1 MNQVRTRSNPYPE
14 LADELDVLLNKG
26 GAKTRNSIILP
37 EHSIGRLLSHN
48 AGNVR
53 SAAFSVLVTSVSSAR
68 PFTLRT
74 LKLLQQNLGLLHSDT
89 DAKVRNEVLSNTKQ
103 MVRRIKGAVSFLTRD
118 IATSH
123 IRNNQISQKK
133 GEFPD
138 LTNVASQATMAL
150 KEHEDFISWYQN
162 FLGNELVPTAS
173 YQRHITALRAIQ
185 IFVNCGILIRHEKMS
200 REYSADTQ
208 SQENLPEN
216 IFTEKLMRLL
226 LDLLMDPFE
235 DVRAVATQLLK
246 LAPEKCFML
255 QHIVES
261 SDRPKSNAFPLLI
274 QNRSNHSNGK
284 ILDRTYTSTSGRK
297 RLQQA
302 KVPGILVSFIQK
314 AETASRRTGRADLAD
329 GVARTYELIYFL
341 QSTDEARLDLLENLV
356 SELEG
361 KVVIAEN
368 DLAQAVLL
376 SPVHEDFAAI
386 R

>member
-1 MNQVRTRSNPYPE
+1 
-14 LADELDVLLNKG
+14 VLLNN
-26 GAKTRNSIILP
+26 GAAKARNSIILP
-37 EHSIGRLLSHN
+37 EHSIGGLLSHE

-53 SAAFSVLVTSVSSAR
+53 SAAFSVLVSSVSSTR

-89 DAKVRNEVLSNTKQ
+89 DAKVRSEVLSNTKQ

-118 IATSH
+118 IAASH
-123 IRNNQISQKK
+123 NKHNQIQKK
-133 GEFPD
+133 GEIPD
-138 LTNVASQATMAL
+138 TTNTASQATMAL
-150 KEHEDFISWYQN
+150 KEHEDFILWYKN

-185 IFVNCGILIRHEKMS
+185 IFVDCSIPIKHEKTS
-200 REYSADTQ
+200 RKYSADTQ

-216 IFTEKLMRLL
+216 IFTEKMMRLL

-235 DVRAVATQLLK
+235 DVRAVANQLLK
-246 LAPEKCFML
+246 LAPERCFML
-255 QHIVES
+255 QHIVKS
-261 SDRPKSNAFPLLI
+261 SGSSGRPNSNAISLLV
-274 QNRSNHSNGK
+274 QNRSDHSSGK
-284 ILDRTYTSTSGRK
+284 VLDRTYTSVIGRK

-302 KVPGILVSFIQK
+302 KVPGILASFIEK

-341 QSTDEARLDLLENLV
+341 QSIDEARLDLLENLV

-376 SPVHEDFAAI
+376 SPVHENFAAL